1 MGHLLTDCLW
11 LQEEEELYTLQ
22 IKSAAQEVKVRD
34 RHLVMLEQDVEKA
47 REAAAIQH
55 EEIMKMGA
63 SSWKCSHPAV

>member
-1 MGHLLTDCLW
+1 MTDCLW

-63 SSWKCSHPAV
+63 SLWNCSHPAG